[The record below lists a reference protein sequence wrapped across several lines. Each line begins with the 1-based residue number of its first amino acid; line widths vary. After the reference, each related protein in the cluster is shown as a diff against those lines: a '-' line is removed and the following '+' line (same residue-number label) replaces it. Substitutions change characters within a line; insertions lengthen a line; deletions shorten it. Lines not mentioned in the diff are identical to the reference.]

1 MIRLTRLNG
10 KEYVVNGLLI
20 ESVEATPDTMITLV
34 NGKKFVIRES
44 IPEVLSAL
52 TNFYREIN
60 VIKTMQLQERDR
72 KAEGLKDA

>member
-10 KEYVVNGLLI
+10 KEYIVNGLLI
-20 ESVEATPDTMITLV
+20 ESLEATPDTMITLV

-52 TNFYREIN
+52 TKFYRDIN
-60 VIKTMQLQERDR
+60 VIKTMQLQERDI

>member
-1 MIRLTRLNG
+1 MIHLTRLNG
-10 KEYVVNGLLI
+10 KEYIVNGLLI

-34 NGKKFVIRES
+34 NGKKFVVRDT

-72 KAEGLKDA
+72 KAEGLEDA

>member
-10 KEYVVNGLLI
+10 KEYIVNGLLI

-60 VIKTMQLQERDR
+60 VIKTMQLQKRDR
-72 KAEGLKDA
+72 KAEGLEDA

>member
-34 NGKKFVIRES
+34 NGKKFVIRET
-44 IPEVLSAL
+44 IPQVLSAL